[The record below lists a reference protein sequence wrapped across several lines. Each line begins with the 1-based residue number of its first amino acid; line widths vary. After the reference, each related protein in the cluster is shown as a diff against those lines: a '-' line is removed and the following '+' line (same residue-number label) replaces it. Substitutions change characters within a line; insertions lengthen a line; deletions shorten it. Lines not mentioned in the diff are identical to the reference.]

1 MIVKQKILI
10 EVDSP
15 CINGIIYQYEDCVKM
30 MVKINKE
37 KISGDIVGIDKL
49 KDKSYYY
56 IENPE
61 MIVDINDDNRTMYV
75 IADIN
80 IDESEYSKEELKLFD
95 EIPWRL
101 SINGDGDVDEETK
114 IVKNYVLK
122 KVNIEFLPELM
133 YNEENNN

>member
-15 CINGIIYQYEDCVKM
+15 CVNGIIYQYEDCVKM
-30 MVKINKE
+30 MVKINAE
-37 KISGDIVGIDKL
+37 EVSGDIIGYDKL
-49 KDKSYYY
+49 KDKSYYH

-61 MIVDINDDNRTMYV
+61 MIVDMNDDNNTMYV

-80 IDESEYSKEELKLFD
+80 IDESKYTKEELKLFD

-101 SINGDGDVDEETK
+101 AINGDGDVDEETK

-133 YNEENNN
+133 YNEENDN